1 MITQGYLSRHFQ
13 GRGGMGDAALL
24 DVAQDY
30 ALQFLSN
37 EGIFELGVVLKGGTS
52 LRKLRAGNAG
62 RFSTDLDFAAPDADT
77 GELLLDTLDGA
88 ELFDVRFSLTYRES
102 LRARLVVTTPLGE
115 PRIPA
120 RVEISPRPLWL
131 PTEAM
136 TPIALPVHGGYEFPL
151 PDIPAPAL
159 EESMAEKLAAWRR
172 RQKIRDLYDLYL
184 FGQGALNEPLI
195 RRLLVLKVWHDVVN
209 DGLGSRPF
217 DPAEIVAGIDANRM
231 PSEDIGLLTR
241 PVEPAKWMAH
251 IRTRYVF
258 VTNLDDEER
267 SIARC
272 NPGDSYKVSRL
283 VEALREWS
291 RGWVSSGEAP

>member
-13 GRGGMGDAALL
+13 GRSGMADAALL

-37 EGIFELGVVLKGGTS
+37 EGIFDLGVVLKGGTS

-88 ELFDVRFSLTYRES
+88 ELFDVRFSLTNRET
-102 LRARLVVTTPLGE
+102 LRAHLVVTTPLGE

-131 PTEAM
+131 PTTAM
-136 TPIALPVHGGYEFPL
+136 APITLPVHAGYEFPL
-151 PDIPAPAL
+151 PTIPAPAL

-184 FGQGALNEPLI
+184 FGQGTLNESLI
-195 RRLLVLKVWHDVVN
+195 RRLLVLKVWHDVVD
-209 DGLGSRPF
+209 DGLGARPF
-217 DPAEIVAGIDANRM
+217 NPAEIVADIDVHRL
-231 PSEDIGLLTR
+231 PSEDIGLLTQ
-241 PVEPAKWMAH
+241 PVEPATWLSRV
-251 IRTRYVF
+251 RTRYGF
-258 VTNLDDEER
+258 VTHLDGEEQR
-267 SIARC
+267 VAAC
-272 NPGDSYKVSRL
+272 NPGDRYAVSQL
-283 VEALREWS
+283 VAALKEAYLRI
-291 RGWVSSGEAP
+291 